1 MFSIWKKLGG
11 TTIFITFVCI
21 FFIVCDYL
29 LMKRINV
36 LFIVLLLMYLWLDIR
51 NIIWYFVLKKR
62 GVILENVPY
71 FIELRNVNNKKK
83 KFFLV
88 KYITE
93 DGSEVKLYG
102 DRFIKNVDNL
112 ADKGKVNL
120 LVDPK
125 NYRNYFMSFETITK

>member
-21 FFIVCDYL
+21 FFIVTDYFI
-29 LMKRINV
+29 MDRINV

-51 NIIWYFVLKKR
+51 NIIWYFNLKKR
-62 GVILENVPY
+62 GVILNVPY
-71 FIELRNVNNKKK
+71 FIEVRNVNNKKK
-83 KFFLV
+83 NFILV

-93 DGSEVKLYG
+93 DGNEVKLYG
-102 DRFIKNVDNL
+102 DRFIKNVDDL
-112 ADKGKVNL
+112 AENGTINL

>member
-21 FFIVCDYL
+21 FFIVTDYFI
-29 LMKRINV
+29 MDRINV

-51 NIIWYFVLKKR
+51 NIIWYFNLKKR
-62 GVILENVPY
+62 GVILNVPY
-71 FIELRNVNNKKK
+71 FIEVRNVNNKKK
-83 KFFLV
+83 KFILV

-93 DGSEVKLYG
+93 DGNEVKLYG
-102 DRFIKNVDNL
+102 DRFIKNVDDL
-112 ADKGKVNL
+112 AENGTINL

>member
-21 FFIVCDYL
+21 FFIVTDYFI
-29 LMKRINV
+29 MDRINV

-51 NIIWYFVLKKR
+51 NIIWYFKLKKR
-62 GVILENVPY
+62 GVILNVPY
-71 FIELRNVNNKKK
+71 FIEVRNVNNKKK
-83 KFFLV
+83 KFILV

-93 DGSEVKLYG
+93 DGNEVKLYG
-102 DRFIKNVDNL
+102 DRFIKNVDDL
-112 ADKGKVNL
+112 AENGTINL

>member
-29 LMKRINV
+29 LMKRINI

-88 KYITE
+88 KYTMLTLNI
-93 DGSEVKLYG
+93 
-102 DRFIKNVDNL
+102 
-112 ADKGKVNL
+112 A
-120 LVDPK
+120 
-125 NYRNYFMSFETITK
+125 